1 MTDWD
6 CTTAYRELR
15 DRVSNLVREHASGVD
30 ELAPATPEWRV
41 RDIVAHMAGSCDD
54 VAHARLEGVG
64 SDTWTSAQVE
74 PRRDWPVDRLLDD
87 WNEHSTT
94 IEPQIASFPPV
105 IAGQMITDAYT
116 HEQDIRGA
124 LRAPGGRDSL
134 AADIAF
140 DWGSDRLGDRMT
152 AQHEGSLVLE
162 TNSATKA
169 VGSGEPVTRL
179 CADRF
184 DITRA
189 LMGRRSR
196 AQLESMGWD
205 GPFEPERLLLSTE
218 LFRPAAT
225 DIVE

>member
-6 CTTAYRELR
+6 STTAYRDLR
-15 DRVSNLVREHASGVD
+15 DRVSNLIREHASGVD

-41 RDIVAHMAGSCDD
+41 RDIVAHMAGICDD
-54 VAHARLEGVG
+54 IAHGRLEGVG
-64 SDTWTSAQVE
+64 TDAWTSAQVE
-74 PRRDWPVDRLLDD
+74 PRRDWPVDQLLDE
-87 WNEHSTT
+87 WNEHSIT
-94 IEPQIASFPPV
+94 IAPQIGSFPPV
-105 IAGQMITDAYT
+105 IVGQMITDAYM

-152 AQHEGSLVLE
+152 ARHEGSLVLE
-162 TNSATKA
+162 TNGATKTA
-169 VGSGEPVTRL
+169 GSGKPVTRL

-184 DITRA
+184 DITRGF
-189 LMGRRSR
+189 MGRRSR
-196 AQLESMGWD
+196 TQLESMGWD
-205 GPFEPERLLLSTE
+205 GPFEPEHLLLSTE
-218 LFRPAAT
+218 LFRPAVT